1 MNKIV
6 IDRATYKKIKSMN
19 KEQMEDFLVKYA
31 AELIA
36 DTLTIDLDS
45 IREDISHV
53 RGIGHERLEIIMQII
68 KENIGGSEND
78 S

>member
-6 IDRATYKKIKSMN
+6 IDRATYKRIKSMN

-31 AELIA
+31 AELIS
-36 DTLTIDLDS
+36 DTPTIDLDS
-45 IREDISHV
+45 IRDDISHV
-53 RGIGHERLEIIMQII
+53 RGIGPERLEIIMQVI

>member
-6 IDRATYKKIKSMN
+6 IDRATYKRIKSMN

-36 DTLTIDLDS
+36 DTPTIDLDF

-53 RGIGHERLEIIMQII
+53 RGIGPERLEIIMQII
-68 KENIGGSEND
+68 KERIGGHEND

>member
-1 MNKIV
+1 MNKVV
-6 IDRATYKKIKSMN
+6 IDRATYKRIKSMN

-36 DTLTIDLDS
+36 DTPTIDLDS

-53 RGIGHERLEIIMQII
+53 RGIGPERLEIIMQVI

-78 S
+78 L

>member
-1 MNKIV
+1 MNKII
-6 IDRATYKKIKSMN
+6 IDRATYKRIKSMN
-19 KEQMEDFLVKYA
+19 KEQIEDFLVKYA

-36 DTLTIDLDS
+36 DTPTIDLDS

-53 RGIGHERLEIIMQII
+53 RGIGPERLEIIMQII

>member
-1 MNKIV
+1 
-6 IDRATYKKIKSMN
+6 MN
-19 KEQMEDFLVKYA
+19 KEQMKDFLVKYA

-36 DTLTIDLDS
+36 DTPTIDLDS

-53 RGIGHERLEIIMQII
+53 RGIGPERLEIIMHII
-68 KENIGGSEND
+68 KENIGGSENE

>member
-1 MNKIV
+1 MNNII
-6 IDRATYKKIKSMN
+6 IDRATYKRIKSMN

-36 DTLTIDLDS
+36 DTPTIDLDS

-53 RGIGHERLEIIMQII
+53 RGIGPERLEIIMQII
-68 KENIGGSEND
+68 KEGIGGSEND

>member
-6 IDRATYKKIKSMN
+6 IDRATYKRIKSMN

-31 AELIA
+31 AELIS
-36 DTLTIDLDS
+36 DTPTIDLDS

-53 RGIGHERLEIIMQII
+53 RGIGPERLEIIMQII

>member
-6 IDRATYKKIKSMN
+6 IDRATYKRIKSMN

-36 DTLTIDLDS
+36 DTPTIDLDS

-53 RGIGHERLEIIMQII
+53 RGIGPERLEIIMQII

>member
-6 IDRATYKKIKSMN
+6 IDRATYKRIKSMN
-19 KEQMEDFLVKYA
+19 KEQMEVFLVKYA

-36 DTLTIDLDS
+36 DTPTIDLDS
-45 IREDISHV
+45 IRDDISHV
-53 RGIGHERLEIIMQII
+53 RGIGPERLEIIMQVI
-68 KENIGGSEND
+68 KENIGGYEND

>member
-1 MNKIV
+1 
-6 IDRATYKKIKSMN
+6 MN
-19 KEQMEDFLVKYA
+19 KEHLEDFLMKYA

-36 DTLTIDLDS
+36 DTPTIDLDS

-53 RGIGHERLEIIMQII
+53 RGIGPERLEIIMQII

>member
-1 MNKIV
+1 MKEIV
-6 IDRATYKKIKSMN
+6 IDRATYKRFKSMN

-36 DTLTIDLDS
+36 DTPTIDLDS

-53 RGIGHERLEIIMQII
+53 RGIGPERLEIIMQII
-68 KENIGGSEND
+68 KEGIGGSEND

>member
-6 IDRATYKKIKSMN
+6 IDRATYKRIKSMN

-31 AELIA
+31 AELIS
-36 DTLTIDLDS
+36 DTSTIDLDS
-45 IREDISHV
+45 IRDDISHV
-53 RGIGHERLEIIMQII
+53 RGIGPERLEIIMQVI

>member
-1 MNKIV
+1 MNNII
-6 IDRATYKKIKSMN
+6 IDRATYKRIKSMN

-36 DTLTIDLDS
+36 DTPTIDLDS

-53 RGIGHERLEIIMQII
+53 RGIGPERLEIIMQII